1 MCQKN
6 PFADIF
12 LNFSQV
18 NPYMIVVDRRWKTLV
33 IAIRGTLSFEDMITD
48 VSISPQSL
56 EELGKKFGFNGVGE
70 YW

>member
-1 MCQKN
+1 
-6 PFADIF
+6 
-12 LNFSQV
+12 
-18 NPYMIVVDRRWKTLV
+18 MIVVDRRWKTLV